1 MRITITNINF
11 NYDNGYEK
19 DYTGVTINYIAN
31 GFKFNPNESATLT
44 RNQYEELKDDK
55 DGLRKVIVEN
65 IIESVAS
72 YVEELNEYK
81 DSLTENAE

>member
-11 NYDNGYEK
+11 NYDNGYDNE
-19 DYTGVTINYIAN
+19 YTGVTINYIAT

-44 RNQYEELKDDK
+44 RDQYEELKDDK
-55 DGLRKVIVEN
+55 DGLRKVIIEN
-65 IIESVAS
+65 IIKSVAS

-81 DSLTENAE
+81 DSLQAE